1 MFLPVGVSGLLEALE
16 TAGFAAYAVG
26 GCVRDSLLG
35 RVPQDWDIATS
46 ARPEE
51 VLARFPHAIPTGIAH
66 GTVTVVWEGEPFE
79 VTTFRAESAYTDHR
93 HPDQVRFVPDLE
105 ADLARRDFT
114 VNAMACRRDGQVID
128 RFGGWE
134 DLKNGIIRCVG
145 DPGERFREDALR
157 ILRALR
163 FAACYGFRLEEK
175 TSAAV
180 LESRELL
187 CYVAAERIWAE
198 FSRLLCGIDAGR
210 VLREF
215 PQVIFAILPELFPME
230 GFLQHNPHHDRD
242 VWEHTCAAVEASSP
256 ELAVR
261 LAMLLHDCGKPGC
274 FTLDGEGTGHF
285 YGHAQKS
292 LELAGAVLR
301 RLRVPRLLGERVL
314 LLIHLH
320 DRPVF
325 PEERWVK
332 RQLGRW
338 GEEVFFQWLAVKEA
352 DTLAQA
358 LAFQPPRLANLREVE
373 AAAQAVLR
381 EGQCFSLKQLAVTG
395 CDLLQLGI
403 PQGPQV
409 GALLEQLVQAVID
422 GQVENQKETLLAY
435 VAFLS
440 TSTGEEPGKGGNPWP
455 NM

>member
-1 MFLPVGVSGLLEALE
+1 M
-16 TAGFAAYAVG
+16 
-26 GCVRDSLLG
+26 
-35 RVPQDWDIATS
+35 
-46 ARPEE
+46 
-51 VLARFPHAIPTGIAH
+51 
-66 GTVTVVWEGEPFE
+66 
-79 VTTFRAESAYTDHR
+79 
-93 HPDQVRFVPDLE
+93 
-105 ADLARRDFT
+105 
-114 VNAMACRRDGQVID
+114 
-128 RFGGWE
+128 
-134 DLKNGIIRCVG
+134 
-145 DPGERFREDALR
+145 
-157 ILRALR
+157 
-163 FAACYGFRLEEK
+163 
-175 TSAAV
+175 
-180 LESRELL
+180 
-187 CYVAAERIWAE
+187 
-198 FSRLLCGIDAGR
+198 
-210 VLREF
+210 
-215 PQVIFAILPELFPME
+215 
-230 GFLQHNPHHDRD
+230 
-242 VWEHTCAAVEASSP
+242 
-256 ELAVR
+256 AVR

-292 LELAGAVLR
+292 LELAGTVLR

>member
-1 MFLPVGVSGLLEALE
+1 M
-16 TAGFAAYAVG
+16 
-26 GCVRDSLLG
+26 
-35 RVPQDWDIATS
+35 
-46 ARPEE
+46 
-51 VLARFPHAIPTGIAH
+51 
-66 GTVTVVWEGEPFE
+66 
-79 VTTFRAESAYTDHR
+79 TTFRAESAYTDHR
-93 HPDQVRFVPDLE
+93 HPDQVRFVPELE

-128 RFGGWE
+128 RFGGRE

-230 GFLQHNPHHDRD
+230 GFLQYNPHHDRD

-292 LELAGAVLR
+292 LELAGTVLR